1 MADQEQLD
9 ILKQGVEIWNQWR
22 REHPSMVPNLS
33 FADLTEVDL
42 DDADLRHAV
51 MFGCRGSHALES
63 SPRPASYAAPKKT
76 GTTLILVPSN

>member
-22 REHPSMVPNLS
+22 REHPSMVPDLS

-42 DDADLRHAV
+42 DDAVLSGADFSDANLREAQL
-51 MFGCRGSHALES
+51 G
-63 SPRPASYAAPKKT
+63 
-76 GTTLILVPSN
+76 

>member
-22 REHPSMVPNLS
+22 REHPSMVPDLS

-42 DDADLRHAV
+42 DDADLSGADFSDANLREALQLHL
-51 MFGCRGSHALES
+51 FGES
-63 SPRPASYAAPKKT
+63 LPEGAFGEKLFS
-76 GTTLILVPSN
+76 L